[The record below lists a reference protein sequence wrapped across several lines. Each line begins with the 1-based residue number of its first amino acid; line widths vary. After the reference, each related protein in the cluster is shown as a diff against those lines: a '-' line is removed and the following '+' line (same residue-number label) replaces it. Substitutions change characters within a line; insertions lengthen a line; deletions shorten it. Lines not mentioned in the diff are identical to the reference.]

1 MLFSTIYMYIYIQYI
16 HLNGFPIWAMLAFP
30 EPGPL
35 DPPCI
40 HQQGVPLNQLQALT
54 LRNISVCSQGYCRNI
69 CFLLVYTHIQYT
81 KIYIYIYI

>member
-30 EPGPL
+30 EAGPL
-35 DPPCI
+35 DLPCI